1 MRLSVGEVGSWLFFL
16 LSCSLSLSLAFRFHH
31 LYLPQHYDPSTVSN
45 ITFLAL
51 DLWQFRHQHVGNTY
65 MQIVCTLYY
74 DVTTLAN
81 VPVLII
87 ILQKM
92 TDPEQ
97 KGHPSV
103 MVSAQFVATV
113 FQRVAV
119 VSS

>member
-1 MRLSVGEVGSWLFFL
+1 MIRRLYRI
-16 LSCSLSLSLAFRFHH
+16 SLSSHWICGNSDIRH
-31 LYLPQHYDPSTVSN
+31 VS
-45 ITFLAL
+45 IA
-51 DLWQFRHQHVGNTY
+51 Y
-65 MQIVCTLYY
+65 MQILCTLYY

-92 TDPEQ
+92 IDPEQ